1 MTVPE
6 LPTDKKELRKLLR
19 TLDSAYTSCEECGT
33 KYGVSSVGCSSI
45 WIGNCGVC
53 GEEKPVTEA
62 RDYAYFFPTIYRIK
76 KLLQIKN
83 PISDQ

>member
-6 LPTDKKELRKLLR
+6 LPSSKKELRKLLR
-19 TLDSAYTSCEECGT
+19 TLDTAYTSCKECGLN
-33 KYGVSSVGCSSI
+33 YGVYSVGCSST
-45 WIGNCGVC
+45 WIGKCEVC

-76 KLLQIKN
+76 QLLQIKD
-83 PISDQ
+83 PLSDQ

>member
-6 LPTDKKELRKLLR
+6 LPSTKKELRKLLR
-19 TLDSAYTSCEECGT
+19 TLDSAYTSCEDCGS
-33 KYGVSSVGCSSI
+33 KYGVYSVGSSST
-45 WIGNCGVC
+45 WIGKCDVC

-76 KLLQIKN
+76 KLLQLKD